1 MVFKKKELIDRWYND
16 QYLEMIKKEIETIK
30 NGNKIIENVDL
41 AGIVIG
47 PSAVMAIKDLNF
59 YKVNFLNVDLS
70 HCEIS
75 GSINN
80 AYLNNVNFFKA
91 KLDRSTMFKAEI
103 LNCNFS
109 YSKIIV
115 NMDDAVCEDCNF
127 ASVQF
132 NAGTLGL
139 EYGGRRVKFKN
150 CNFTNA
156 IFNRVEF
163 RASKFINCN
172 FENTK
177 FINCDFRG
185 VKLEGLNS
193 PHSSQFEKM
202 DIPEWATV

>member
-1 MVFKKKELIDRWYND
+1 
-16 QYLEMIKKEIETIK
+16 
-30 NGNKIIENVDL
+30 
-41 AGIVIG
+41 
-47 PSAVMAIKDLNF
+47 
-59 YKVNFLNVDLS
+59 
-70 HCEIS
+70 
-75 GSINN
+75 
-80 AYLNNVNFFKA
+80 
-91 KLDRSTMFKAEI
+91 
-103 LNCNFS
+103 
-109 YSKIIV
+109 
-115 NMDDAVCEDCNF
+115 MDDAVCEDCNF

-185 VKLEGLNS
+185 VKLEGLNR